1 MRRLRILAPLALL
14 LLPGCRQPAEQEPA
28 EEGAVM
34 NVNSSAFSDGAAVP
48 KEYTGDGRNT
58 SPPLQWGDAPAGTQS
73 FAVILDDPDAPRGL
87 FTHWVLFNLP
97 ADRHELPAAVPTD
110 REVLGGAR
118 QGINGFGDV
127 GYGGPAPPK
136 GKPHRYFFH
145 VYALDR
151 KLDLEAGCKRSDLD
165 AAMKGH
171 ILASGKTMGTYGR

>member
-1 MRRLRILAPLALL
+1 M
-14 LLPGCRQPAEQEPA
+14 Q
-28 EEGAVM
+28 VS
-34 NVNSSAFSDGAAVP
+34 SSAFSEGAPIP
-48 KEYTGDGRNT
+48 KEYTADGRNT

-97 ADRHELPAAVPTD
+97 ADRHDLPPAIPTD
-110 REVLGGAR
+110 REVLGGTR
-118 QGINGFGDV
+118 QGANSFGDV
-127 GYGGPAPPK
+127 GYGGPSPPK

-151 KLDLEAGCKRSDLD
+151 KLDLEAGAKRSDLD

-171 ILASGKTMGTYGR
+171 ILASGKVMGTYGR